1 MWDTTRVPVPCG
13 LIICYTAIQTPRKCV
28 SRDPVQ
34 TTAGESTLAHGF
46 GSRPSWPAGKLI
58 RIRFSMG
65 HTAGASSA
73 SALWAF
79 FDKTYC
85 ISLDEREDR
94 RQEAG
99 RQFRAVGL
107 ADRVEFVI
115 VKKHPVD
122 NEQGIYESHLE
133 CCRRG
138 IRAGARTMLIFEDD
152 IVFDRFNT
160 KVLSDCVHF
169 LSTQADWKILFFGC
183 LTSGSRRTANAS
195 VLKVR
200 YRSLAHAYA
209 VQRSFAETLLAQ
221 PWRRLPFDELL
232 SGLSEEYFAAYP
244 SFAFQSN
251 ARTDN
256 RRLGKVDRFRRLC
269 GGLLR
274 IQKMDEF
281 YHRNKWMMIAVH
293 ALLIM
298 ILLMLVAGN

>member
-1 MWDTTRVPVPCG
+1 MLYCNCGAKQMRFPQSSADNGLGVGFGASTRTRLSWPGGKLNEVGFAVG
-13 LIICYTAIQTPRKCV
+13 
-28 SRDPVQ
+28 Q
-34 TTAGESTLAHGF
+34 TTE
-46 GSRPSWPAGKLI
+46 
-58 RIRFSMG
+58 
-65 HTAGASSA
+65 ASSS

-122 NEQGIYESHLE
+122 IEQGIYESHLE
-133 CCRRG
+133 CLRRG

-152 IVFDRFNT
+152 IVFDRFST

-169 LSTQADWKILFFGC
+169 LSTHVEWKILFFGC
-183 LTSGSRRTANAS
+183 LTFGSRRTTNAS

-209 VQRSFAETLLAQ
+209 VQRSFAETLLAL
-221 PWRRLPFDELL
+221 PWRQLPYDVLL
-232 SGLSEEYFAAYP
+232 SGLAEEYYAAYP

-256 RRLGKVDRFRRLC
+256 MRLWKIDRWRRFW

-281 YHRNKWMMIAVH
+281 YHRNKWTVIGAHVLLVMM
-293 ALLIM
+293 
-298 ILLMLVAGN
+298 LLMLLAGN

>member
-1 MWDTTRVPVPCG
+1 MRVDDMLYCNSAAKKMRFPQPGATTVW
-13 LIICYTAIQTPRKCV
+13 
-28 SRDPVQ
+28 
-34 TTAGESTLAHGF
+34 ESSPAHPS
-46 GSRPSWPAGKLI
+46 GSRLSWSVGKLNGV
-58 RIRFSMG
+58 RFAVG
-65 HTAGASSA
+65 HTRGASSS

-94 RQEAG
+94 RQEAE

-122 NEQGIYESHLE
+122 NERGIYESHME
-133 CCRRG
+133 CFRRG

-152 IVFDRFNT
+152 IVFDRFSA

-169 LSTQADWKILFFGC
+169 LSTHTDWKILFFGC
-183 LTSGSRRTANAS
+183 LTSGCRRTENDS

-209 VQRSFAETLLAQ
+209 VHRRFAETLLGA
-221 PWRRLPFDELL
+221 PRREMPYDTLL
-232 SGLSEEYFAAYP
+232 RTLGRDYYAVYP

-256 RRLGKVDRFRRLC
+256 MRLRKVDRFRRLC
-269 GGLLR
+269 GGLSR

-281 YHRNKWMMIAVH
+281 YHRNRWMVIGIH
-293 ALLIM
+293 AFLIV
-298 ILLMLVAGN
+298 ILLMLVASA